1 MVAYEVSTLQVQV
14 QVLLLAPRLFKWNR
28 QRKFLFSL
36 MVFSFKLQRFFLS
49 DFSLIGDQPSGK
61 ATAFEVVM
69 TRFDSQISSQYLQ
82 CVAQLVAW
90 EPWTL
95 QVAGSSP
102 AALTKFAEIAETDQC
117 YPEKVERMDRYHLSA
132 PNNTIQGVDLVNC
145 QQHIEASYSGVLIM
159 AKWWNGIHDTLRTYC
174 PKGL

>member
-1 MVAYEVSTLQVQV
+1 M
-14 QVLLLAPRLFKWNR
+14 
-28 QRKFLFSL
+28 
-36 MVFSFKLQRFFLS
+36 
-49 DFSLIGDQPSGK
+49 
-61 ATAFEVVM
+61 
-69 TRFDSQISSQYLQ
+69 
-82 CVAQLVAW
+82 
-90 EPWTL
+90 L